1 MDGEGQ
7 TTYTYAL
14 LEISGL
20 AFDEIKGKLIAAGY
34 SDQFEEVDGKIVIDM
49 HGIGLTVEKEP

>member
-1 MDGEGQ
+1 MN
-7 TTYTYAL
+7 TYAL

-34 SDQFEEVDGKIVIDM
+34 SDQFQEVDGKTVIDM
-49 HGIGLTVEKEP
+49 HGIGLAIEKEGE